1 MSKYHNIINWKSYY
15 KNEQINEYNLKN
27 TYCINLFIT
36 YDINMEGD
44 NQINYLNPYLGELPM
59 MYYIWKNDL
68 KSDYIVIS
76 QYRRDITYI
85 DYKELDKGK
94 IQLICQWDENNNVK
108 LKDRILQYRDPSG
121 RIKEILWEYLKE
133 HFSLS
138 DKKIK
143 SIQNK
148 KSYRCMAVLVWA
160 MNWETYCKLCE
171 LIFGFLD
178 KLFPNEEWKNIDRI
192 LEFRDNQKKLYYDKY
207 PNKEDW
213 VFDNNRYLIFII
225 EDILSIILGQFFN
238 IFGNNKYWDSTY
250 ILTEVTKDNTIF
262 DIAKFYKL
270 NLKCNP
276 FNIFIKCLDDESYK
290 EFYDFFIIKY
300 NWEFNMIKILNK
312 NEEYDNRSIKLNIN
326 EYIDINE
333 PINLYENKYNIKMIK

>member
-121 RIKEILWEYLKE
+121 KIKEILWEYLKE

>member
-27 TYCINLFIT
+27 TYCINLFNT
-36 YDINMEGD
+36 NDINMEGD

-121 RIKEILWEYLKE
+121 KIKEILWEYLKE